1 MLDRF
6 SFTGSAYVIMLDK
19 GGKMVV
25 LKFLFVVLLCFP
37 IAVIGF
43 YSIRDAAKT
52 KNNFK
57 NDRE

>member
-1 MLDRF
+1 
-6 SFTGSAYVIMLDK
+6 
-19 GGKMVV
+19 MVV

-57 NDRE
+57 IRDKKELFSSSDFEDEILMKF

>member
-1 MLDRF
+1 ML
-6 SFTGSAYVIMLDK
+6 GK

-52 KNNFK
+52 KNNSK